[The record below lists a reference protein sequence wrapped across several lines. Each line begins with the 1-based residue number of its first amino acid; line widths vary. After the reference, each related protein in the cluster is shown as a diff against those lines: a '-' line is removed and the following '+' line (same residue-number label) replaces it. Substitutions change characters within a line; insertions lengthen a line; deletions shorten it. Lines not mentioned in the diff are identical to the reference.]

1 VTMDQTV
8 VEVGPVGHPSV
19 VPVERGAEVVLIGTQ
34 DGPEGARSVTAQDWA
49 DILGTIPYEVVCG
62 FGPRITRRHL

>member
-1 VTMDQTV
+1 MPKGD
-8 VEVGPVGHPSV
+8 GD
-19 VPVERGAEVVLIGTQ
+19 EVVLIGTQ
-34 DGPEGARSVTAQDWA
+34 GGPEGTRSVTAQDWA